1 MPDKTTAQL
10 RRHRALLR
18 SLGRWHLFRCQWR
31 AGAGTVAALYGSCAR
46 SKSRGRSRNAVYRRH
61 CRAIRSPGDAT
72 GHPSQFRQATTRSV
86 SVLTNSRSSARMR
99 RKPEKSTADIAF
111 TYRLLRRGRLQAQGA
126 DRLRRCHLQSSLD
139 CGICLSIYGRRS
151 FPVSATTVLARRDTN
166 FRSGVG
172 LRTGRR

>member
-1 MPDKTTAQL
+1 
-10 RRHRALLR
+10 
-18 SLGRWHLFRCQWR
+18 
-31 AGAGTVAALYGSCAR
+31 
-46 SKSRGRSRNAVYRRH
+46 
-61 CRAIRSPGDAT
+61 
-72 GHPSQFRQATTRSV
+72 
-86 SVLTNSRSSARMR
+86 MR